1 MIHAVINHML
11 TPEEAK
17 NHFDLIEAHLKGPD
31 GARLFDRPMV
41 YRGGPMRI
49 FQRAETATYF
59 GREIG
64 LMYTHAHLR
73 YAEAL
78 WQFGDAEAFFEALS
92 KAIPIGVK
100 DLVKTAALRQANC
113 YFSSSDATFRDRYQA
128 YEEYDL
134 IREGGVT
141 LEGGWRVYSSGA
153 GIASGLILRS
163 LFGLRVTRQAICIDP
178 LIPEALAGLCIELDL
193 GGHRFAVRYQRKS
206 QGVGPVALTLNG
218 TPLTFDRVE
227 NPYRLGGVRVD
238 TGLWDKALVA
248 GVNQLEIELS

>member
-1 MIHAVINHML
+1 
-11 TPEEAK
+11 
-17 NHFDLIEAHLKGPD
+17 
-31 GARLFDRPMV
+31 
-41 YRGGPMRI
+41 MRI

-78 WQFGDAEAFFEALS
+78 WQFGHAEAFFEALS
-92 KAIPIGVK
+92 KAIPIGVR

-134 IREGGVT
+134 IREGEVP

-153 GIASGLILRS
+153 GIASGLILRA
-163 LFGLRVTRQAICIDP
+163 LFGIRVTRQAIWIDP
-178 LIPEALAGLCIELDL
+178 LIPQALADLRIELDVS
-193 GGHRFAVRYQRKS
+193 GVRFDVRYHRGS

-218 TPLTFDRVE
+218 APLGFDRVE
-227 NPYRLGGVRVD
+227 NPYRVGGARVD
-238 TGLWDKALVA
+238 AALWREGLVA
-248 GVNQLEIELS
+248 GMNRLDIELG

>member
-1 MIHAVINHML
+1 
-11 TPEEAK
+11 
-17 NHFDLIEAHLKGPD
+17 
-31 GARLFDRPMV
+31 
-41 YRGGPMRI
+41 MRI

-78 WQFGDAEAFFEALS
+78 WQFGNAEAFFEALS
-92 KAIPIGVK
+92 KAIPIGIK

-134 IREGGVT
+134 IREGEVT

-153 GIASGLILRS
+153 GIASGLILRA
-163 LFGLRVTRQAICIDP
+163 LFGLRVTREGICIDP
-178 LIPEALAGLCIELDL
+178 LIPEALQGLRIELDL
-193 GGHRFAVRYQRKS
+193 NGHRFDVRYHRGS
-206 QGVGPVALTLNG
+206 HGVGPTALTLNG
-218 TPLTFDRVE
+218 SPLRFDRLD

-238 TGLWDKALVA
+238 AALWGEGLVA
-248 GVNQLEIELS
+248 GVNRLDIELG